1 MANKNSITKEDGR
14 KRIKASGV
22 KKKKKLEREG
32 ASGIPCIEATDTT
45 QHSAVHRAAS
55 QQRPV
60 PPRMSTMALVK
71 HWAASFE
78 GSTEIHV
85 AYGPSE
91 EDWSRT
97 RSPVAILCL
106 FPGPENQRDPLC
118 LEILPCFLAFMSM
131 YPAYSEVD
139 DCYSKGGS
147 ACRKFGRCTNVDQ
160 SANVPSTWRLL

>member
-1 MANKNSITKEDGR
+1 MYRGHGHCPTFCSTQ
-14 KRIKASGV
+14 SS
-22 KKKKKLEREG
+22 LTT
-32 ASGIPCIEATDTT
+32 EACPT
-45 QHSAVHRAAS
+45 QNVDHGNGE
-55 QQRPV
+55 
-60 PPRMSTMALVK
+60 TL
-71 HWAASFE
+71 WAASFE

-97 RSPVAILCL
+97 RSPVAILCI
-106 FPGPENQRDPLC
+106 FPGPENQHDPLY

-131 YPAYSEVD
+131 CPAYSEVD